1 MSKAT
6 RRSRNPIKAPSEPA
20 EAVSSLL
27 PDSVLQKLPEDLRNS
42 VIESASFSG
51 PIPPPAML
59 GKYEEHL
66 TGSAERI
73 VRMAEKEQEH
83 RHNWEDSVLASMDRD
98 TKRSQ
103 WMGLF
108 IFIAIILSSF
118 ILAMYDKVVPASVL
132 GILGIIGVFGA
143 AISLIVG
150 RGDH

>member
-1 MSKAT
+1 
-6 RRSRNPIKAPSEPA
+6 
-20 EAVSSLL
+20 
-27 PDSVLQKLPEDLRNS
+27 
-42 VIESASFSG
+42 
-51 PIPPPAML
+51 ML
-59 GKYEEHL
+59 GKYEGHL

-83 RHNWEDSVLASMDRD
+83 RHNWKDSVLASMDRD

-103 WMGLF
+103 WMDLS
-108 IFIAIILSSF
+108 ISIPIILSSF